1 MKKSGLSASPF
12 FSNPPQTLDATPSP
26 VVEKP
31 AKKSNKKGN
40 SVTNEDQTSL
50 HRDTTVSRHHD
61 TVIPSNHDTVTPRHR
76 DTVVPD
82 NDDVMIEMIRK
93 SVKELGKEAATHR
106 FTVEEKRGVSDL
118 IYAYKGAGI
127 KTHENEVARIA
138 LNYILEDYK
147 QNGKNSILD
156 KVLKALNE

>member
-1 MKKSGLSASPF
+1 MISSGLSDSPF
-12 FSNPPQTLDATPSP
+12 FVNPPQAIDATPSP
-26 VVEKP
+26 VVTKP
-31 AKKSNKKGN
+31 AKKSKKKEK
-40 SVTNEDQTSL
+40 SVPTEPQTSL
-50 HRDTTVSRHHD
+50 HRDIVVSRHHD
-61 TVIPSNHDTVTPRHR
+61 TMVQ
-76 DTVVPD
+76 D
-82 NDDVMIEMIRK
+82 NNSDMIEMIRK

-118 IYAYKGAGI
+118 IYAYKGTGI

-156 KVLKALNE
+156 QVLRALNE